1 MGPRKTRTFE
11 NNGGPLGKNCEL
23 PLHGI
28 TVVVD
33 TPGNRVYIGR
43 YHSESEDGILLN
55 DVDVRDLGPETS
67 KMEYLARSARYGV
80 FKNTDRVKVPR
91 AEIASVRR
99 LIEYGPDESA

>member
-1 MGPRKTRTFE
+1 MS
-11 NNGGPLGKNCEL
+11 KNCEL

-33 TPGNRVYIGR
+33 TPGNRLYIGR
-43 YHSESEDGILLN
+43 YHSEGDEGILLN
-55 DVDVRDLGPETS
+55 DVDVRDLDQGVS
-67 KMEYLARSARYGV
+67 KAEYLARSAKYGV

-99 LIEYGPDESA
+99 LIEYAPQDGA